1 MFNFFKK
8 QKDEEQTAE
17 EDAPAGTSSTESSSF
32 AANQNEQQAGAQA
45 LEDKKI
51 AFENDITIHVMPER
65 FRLVHAKASRAKTT
79 GLIIVV
85 GGVLFLIV
93 VAALLYF
100 YLFSGGANNSD
111 LAPASGAPET
121 AAVEKNKTSDKPSA
135 EEEGGALN
143 KEPSGTPETEASS
156 TEDIIAE
163 MSGLESG
170 ATSTPEEAEA
180 SAGARPSDLIISV
193 DSDQDGLTDKEE
205 ELLGSGAASRDS
217 DQDGYDDLSETM
229 NLYNPAGP
237 DKLLVNP
244 NIKSYFNTVY
254 HYSLLYSAIWQQS
267 EISGAD
273 SVIFKSSDQQFMQ
286 IIVQPNAGKESI
298 NDWYNKQFGESEI
311 GSSRIITAG
320 SWQGIKNED
329 GLTVYLTDYG
339 YKYIFI
345 LTYNSGLSKTLDY
358 KNIFEIMVKS
368 FEISR

>member
-8 QKDEEQTAE
+8 KKDNEQISQELAE
-17 EDAPAGTSSTESSSF
+17 AVDSSS

-45 LEDKKI
+45 FADKKI
-51 AFENDITIHVMPER
+51 AVGSDITIHVMPER
-65 FRLVHAKASRAKTT
+65 FRSAHVKSSRAKTT

-100 YLFSGGANNSD
+100 YLFSRGADDSG
-111 LAPASGAPET
+111 LAPAPSAPET
-121 AAVEKNKTSDKPSA
+121 AAVEKDKTGADKISGEASA
-135 EEEGGALN
+135 EEKAT
-143 KEPSGTPETEASS
+143 GTPKTTFNVGYPTLNVLETEAPSS
-156 TEDIIAE
+156 N
-163 MSGLESG
+163 G

-180 SAGARPSDLIISV
+180 AAGARPSDLSISV

-205 ELLGSGAASRDS
+205 ELLGSGAGSRDS
-217 DQDGYDDLSETM
+217 DQDGYDDLSEMM

-237 DKLLVNP
+237 DKLLANP
-244 NIKSYFNTVY
+244 NIKSYFNTAY
-254 HYSLLYSAIWQQS
+254 HYGLLYPAVWQQS

-273 SVIFKSSDQQFMQ
+273 SVMFKSVDQQFMQ
-286 IIVQPNAGKESI
+286 IIVQPNAGGESI
-298 NDWYNKQFGESEI
+298 SGWYNKQFGETEVGAS
-311 GSSRIITAG
+311 GMIITN

-345 LTYNSGLSKTLDY
+345 LAYNPGLSKTLDY
-358 KNIFEIMVKS
+358 KNIFEMMIKS
-368 FEISR
+368 FEIGR